1 MTGTVEAD
9 ETYVGGKYDK
19 RRKRARHEKEAVFGI
34 VERESGRV
42 HATHVPGKNHINRWQ
57 IGEVIDTTVDKSAQ
71 FMTDESRLYGNLKGR
86 GFDHE
91 IVIHSDK
98 EWVRGDVHT
107 QSIDGFWGL
116 LKRGIIGSFHQ
127 LSIKHLDRYVQEFCY
142 RWNNQSN
149 QQLFAVTI
157 AALVLGIPL
166 PYKKL
171 VGEKSKRI
179 VHNAKGVNQLT
190 KTASGDSSE
199 TEQDLPF

>member
-1 MTGTVEAD
+1 
-9 ETYVGGKYDK
+9 
-19 RRKRARHEKEAVFGI
+19 
-34 VERESGRV
+34 
-42 HATHVPGKNHINRWQ
+42 
-57 IGEVIDTTVDKSAQ
+57 
-71 FMTDESRLYGNLKGR
+71 MTDESRLYRNLKGR